1 MGQLLGDTL
10 GAIMAPYRSRREE
23 AQPVAPTTGLV
34 ADMVRQFAD
43 PYAFFRELIQNGIDA
58 GATAIEVSIEKLPEG
73 LVATSVA
80 DDGCGM
86 TRETIEG
93 PLLTLFSSSKEGDST
108 KIGKYGVGFVSIF
121 ALDPEEV
128 QVATGRDGESW
139 LLRLFR
145 DHSYALEVGGP
156 RASSGTRV
164 TLLTK
169 LKDKPT
175 QGDLWK
181 MKEEEILR
189 IARLALEVD
198 IARRDD
204 PEAAAGAELAEAK
217 SGFDEHV
224 AYAEAALRAWCRHA
238 QIPITLTVSDPDNP
252 DARASKRVDTR
263 LSVLSPLSVVETIDG
278 ETFVVGASA
287 GSELLEGES
296 EPRLLLECG
305 DSFAG
310 FYNRGLTLFE
320 TDQAPSSLLRG
331 LRFKIMSPHLQHT
344 LSRDN
349 VRRDGAYDQVMAK
362 LAGVIGALKKRMESE
377 IASAAEL
384 ASKGE
389 GEARYAALL
398 EAAQTW
404 SLGMKPRV
412 ISFPLTDPIPMSRER
427 VARNFADHVGRGESL
442 LTAPQSD
449 RLTQAIAREG
459 RVVVRCPD
467 GWVEKALKWCS
478 KYPIEAAHS
487 VYVLVH
493 ELGRDVMTEADVA
506 LCDELRGMLETA
518 GEVVARV
525 GLCRLEG
532 ASADMF
538 ALVVPDE
545 ALEGPRLYPLD
556 SVRQWWKRWTR
567 RRVLLL
573 NADSAPMQAA
583 LKRAASDRVVSAYL
597 VARTLLL
604 RDGKGIDA
612 GANERLLERAGRAL
626 A

>member
-1 MGQLLGDTL
+1 
-10 GAIMAPYRSRREE
+10 MAPYRSRREE
-23 AQPVAPTTGLV
+23 APPVAPTTGLV

-43 PYAFFRELIQNGIDA
+43 PYAFFRELVQNGIDA
-58 GATAIEVSIEKLPEG
+58 GASAIEVSIEKLSEG
-73 LVATSVA
+73 LVATSVT

-108 KIGKYGVGFVSIF
+108 KIGKYGVGFISIF

-128 QVATGRDGESW
+128 QVVTGQGGESW

-156 RASSGTRV
+156 RTASGTRV

-169 LKDKPT
+169 LKDAPA
-175 QGDLWK
+175 QVDLSR
-181 MKEEEILR
+181 MAEEEILR
-189 IARLALEVD
+189 VARLALEMG
-198 IARRDD
+198 IARRGDS
-204 PEAAAGAELAEAK
+204 ETAAGASVR
-217 SGFDEHV
+217 SGFDAHV
-224 AYAEAALRAWCRHA
+224 TLSEAALKAWCRHA
-238 QIPITLTVSDPDNP
+238 QIPITLTVNDPENP
-252 DARASKRVDTR
+252 DVRTSKRVDTP
-263 LSVLSPLSVVETIDG
+263 LSVLSPLSVMETIDG

-287 GSELLEGES
+287 GSDLLEGES
-296 EPRLLLECG
+296 EQRPLSERVE
-305 DSFAG
+305 SFAG

-320 TDQAPSSLLRG
+320 TDQPLSSLFRG

-349 VRRDGAYDQVMAK
+349 VRRDGAFDRVMAK
-362 LAGVIGALKKRMESE
+362 LAEVIGSLKKRLEGE

-389 GEARYAALL
+389 AEARYAALL
-398 EAAQTW
+398 EMAQTW

-412 ISFPLTDPIPMSRER
+412 ISFPLTDPQSMNRER
-427 VARNFADHVGRGESL
+427 VVRNFADHVGMGESL
-442 LTAPQSD
+442 LTAAQSD
-449 RLTQAIAREG
+449 RVTQAIAREG
-459 RVVVRCPD
+459 RVVVRCSN
-467 GWVEKALKWCS
+467 GWVEKALRWCS
-478 KYPIEAAHS
+478 KYSIEAAHS
-487 VYVLVH
+487 AYLLVH
-493 ELGRDVMTEADVA
+493 EFGPEAMTEGSVA
-506 LCDELRGMLETA
+506 LCDEIRGMIEAA

-538 ALVVPDE
+538 ALVAPDE
-545 ALEGPRLYPLD
+545 ALEGPRLYPVD

-583 LKRAASDRVVSAYL
+583 LKRAGSDRVVSAYL

-604 RDGKGIDA
+604 RHGDGIDA
-612 GANERLLERAGRAL
+612 GANERLLERAGRTL

>member
-1 MGQLLGDTL
+1 
-10 GAIMAPYRSRREE
+10 MAPYRSRREE

-43 PYAFFRELIQNGIDA
+43 PYAFFRELVQNGIDA
-58 GATAIEVSIEKLPEG
+58 GATRIEVSIEKLPEG
-73 LVATSVA
+73 LVATSVT

-93 PLLTLFSSSKEGDST
+93 PLLTLFSSSKEGDSS

-156 RASSGTRV
+156 RTASGTRV

-175 QGDLWK
+175 PADFSS
-181 MKEEEILR
+181 MNEEEILR
-189 IARLALEVD
+189 IARLAIEVD
-198 IARRDD
+198 IARKAD
-204 PEAAAGAELAEAK
+204 PEAEDAGGK

-224 AYAEAALRAWCRHA
+224 ALSEVALRAWCRHA
-238 QIPITLTVSDPDNP
+238 QVPISLTVSDPDNP
-252 DARASKRVDTR
+252 DVRTSKRVDTP
-263 LSVLSPLSVVETIDG
+263 LSVLSPLSVVETIEG
-278 ETFVVGASA
+278 ETFVVGVSA
-287 GSELLEGES
+287 GSDLLEGEL
-296 EPRLLLECG
+296 EPRPFAERG
-305 DSFAG
+305 ESFAG

-320 TDQAPSSLLRG
+320 SDQAPSSVLRG
-331 LRFKIMSPHLQHT
+331 IRFKIMSPHLQHT

-349 VRRDGAYDQVMAK
+349 VRRDGAFDRVMAK
-362 LAGVIGALKKRMESE
+362 LAEVIGALKKRLESE

-389 GEARYAALL
+389 AEARYAALL

-404 SLGMKPRV
+404 SLGMNPRA
-412 ISFPLTDPIPMSRER
+412 ISFPLTDPLPMSRER
-427 VARNFADHVGRGESL
+427 VVRNFADHVGRGESL
-442 LTAPQSD
+442 LTAPGSD
-449 RLTQAIAREG
+449 RLTQAVAREG
-459 RVVVRCPD
+459 RVVVRCPN

-478 KYPIEAAHS
+478 KYPLEAAHN

-493 ELGRDVMTEADVA
+493 ELGPDARTASDIA
-506 LCDELRGMLETA
+506 LCDEIRGMLETA

-525 GLCRLEG
+525 GLCSLEG
-532 ASADMF
+532 ASSEMF

-545 ALEGPRLYPLD
+545 ALEGPRLYPLE
-556 SVRQWWKRWTR
+556 SVRRWWKRWTR

-573 NADSAPMQAA
+573 NVHSDPMQAA

-604 RDGKGIDA
+604 RDGKGIEA